1 MGQEERTGQEEK
13 SEVDEVRAEVDA
25 LSADA
30 EDGFD
35 DEGEL
40 GDEEM
45 AIDESMKY
53 AVVSRLV
60 ATEGKKVRWM
70 YREEPTEPADT
81 GWRFFSG
88 DEEENFS
95 EDQENFE
102 FHPLDTVTEL
112 DPSIAPH
119 LDRAAPVAFERDT
132 PDAPFTEVA
141 DFAPPAAEE
150 SE

>member
-1 MGQEERTGQEEK
+1 MGQEEK
-13 SEVDEVRAEVDA
+13 SEIDEVRAEVDA

-30 EDGFD
+30 EGGFD
-35 DEGEL
+35 DEG
-40 GDEEM
+40 GIGGEET
-45 AIDESMKY
+45 AIDEAMKY

-88 DEEENFS
+88 DEADDFAD
-95 EDQENFE
+95 DQENFE

-119 LDRAAPVAFERDT
+119 LERTAPVAFERETADG
-132 PDAPFTEVA
+132 PFTEVA
-141 DFAPPAAEE
+141 DFAPPGTEEPE

>member
-1 MGQEERTGQEEK
+1 MAQEEK

-25 LSADA
+25 LSEEA
-30 EDGFD
+30 EG
-35 DEGEL
+35 GI
-40 GDEEM
+40 DEEET
-45 AIDESMKY
+45 AVDDSMKY

-60 ATEGKKVRWM
+60 ATDRRKVRWM

-88 DEEENFS
+88 DEAEDFG

-102 FHPLDTVTEL
+102 FHGLDTVIEI
-112 DPSIAPH
+112 DPSVAPH

-132 PDAPFTEVA
+132 PDSPFTEVA
-141 DFAPPAAEE
+141 DFAPPAAPE

>member
-1 MGQEERTGQEEK
+1 MGQEEK
-13 SEVDEVRAEVDA
+13 SEIDEVRAEVDA
-25 LSADA
+25 LSAEA
-30 EDGFD
+30 
-35 DEGEL
+35 EGEL
-40 GDEEM
+40 GDEGEFGGEEA

-60 ATEGKKVRWM
+60 ATEGQKVRWM

-88 DEEENFS
+88 DEADDFA

-112 DPSIAPH
+112 DPSVAPH
-119 LDRAAPVAFERDT
+119 LERAAPVAFERDT
-132 PDAPFTEVA
+132 ADGPFTEVV
-141 DFAPPAAEE
+141 DFTPPAAPE